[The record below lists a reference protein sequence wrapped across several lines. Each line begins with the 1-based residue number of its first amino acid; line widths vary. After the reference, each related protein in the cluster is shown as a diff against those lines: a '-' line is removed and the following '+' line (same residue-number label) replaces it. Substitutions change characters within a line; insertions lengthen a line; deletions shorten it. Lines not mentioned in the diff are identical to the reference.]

1 MMCALPG
8 MARKTTNAAWMEAAY
23 CLETMWS
30 VAGTFRLVSCLRFS
44 LISELY
50 GGFSELD

>member
-8 MARKTTNAAWMEAAY
+8 MARKTANAAWHGGGV
-23 CLETMWS
+23 LS
-30 VAGTFRLVSCLRFS
+30 GNDVVRRRNLQAGFS